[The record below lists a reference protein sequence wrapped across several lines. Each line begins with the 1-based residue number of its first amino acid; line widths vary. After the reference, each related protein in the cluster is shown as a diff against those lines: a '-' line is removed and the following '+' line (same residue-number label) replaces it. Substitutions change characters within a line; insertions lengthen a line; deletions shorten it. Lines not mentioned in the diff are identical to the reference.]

1 MRSTRSSRR
10 LALCGLTLCLA
21 TAAAP
26 AFAQDAPTGDAA
38 AYHPTFVYFD
48 RVGEPSWGMPAG
60 HWRQMSRL

>member
-26 AFAQDAPTGDAA
+26 AFAQDSVTFNVRIAITTSCTIAAAAPTDMR
-38 AYHPTFVYFD
+38 PL
-48 RVGEPSWGMPAG
+48 
-60 HWRQMSRL
+60 SRLIIA